1 MNNKHKQLIQKLI
14 VVCHIHHSFVFKSAI
29 SCITWVCILII
40 CMVMCQAFSVWE
52 HGGDGISS
60 KPAIFIKTGL
70 RKVVPTN
77 EIIVGGFKILYVE
90 LNPVFFWH
98 LIVSHSGANSN
109 TISAEITTTVGHPEA
124 EVWNKYG
131 FSLQTVI

>member
-1 MNNKHKQLIQKLI
+1 MWMTNTNSLFRNKLYCPIFTILPFLSLLYHVLPGSSFLSY
-14 VVCHIHHSFVFKSAI
+14 VWSCVRHS
-29 SCITWVCILII
+29 LY
-40 CMVMCQAFSVWE
+40 
-52 HGGDGISS
+52 GDGISS

-131 FSLQTVI
+131 FSLRMVI